1 MVRINE
7 AQGASLYNIQKPT
20 AGKVAGEEY
29 VNSVFTNSK
38 PQEVTQQPSASNS
51 TIDPKSPYYQVMIDL
66 GYEESL
72 IKSLDQETVE
82 MLIDNA
88 LKEADYTEDLLKA
101 LDKDTKLELVK
112 AQIETQ
118 KNEAKP
124 QVEDKILTDK
134 QQKQFSQALVA
145 LGIDKEQVKNLSQQD
160 LMNVV
165 DHELI
170 KARGYEPQQVKDF
183 NLANKLYKLE
193 ELIPNNMPEGTATNQ
208 TQNNLFF
215 NRAIGSMINM
225 DLSTGDRKTGFYSY
239 SETNLAKSN
248 AFQPNFVQSM
258 IKPREDQSVSA
269 GLYTQVGT
277 ESTLSGIQVEGQMK
291 TGKNSMLS
299 GSVSDSVQTDENTS
313 NLFNAKLTET
323 AKFGNVN
330 FAATGSVMNYN
341 NNDVSMTRVTGSV
354 SGSVP
359 IKPVENNKVWHG
371 GMVYATGEVTHSST
385 NLDVDGQS
393 FEGST
398 NLAKGTIG
406 AYYDIG
412 TVVMGDLRVGA
423 NVSAFNLSDT
433 DGTQFA
439 GGVYGPLGLNKSFG
453 AIPGYGGWSV
463 VVPSVGF
470 NDISLYKSGE
480 VQVTGALNY
489 SSNGWGINRIAH
501 AIDSDVQKTEKE
513 FVANGAVNAHFSE
526 SNSNI
531 GVQGSYAQSQG
542 QTVMD
547 MNAYYQHDFNIG
559 DNTQGRISATVGY
572 GSQMGAYVGGGASFS
587 IGNSNKKRPQP

>member
-20 AGKVAGEEY
+20 TGKVAGGEY
-29 VNSVFTNSK
+29 INSVFTNSK
-38 PQEVTQQPSASNS
+38 PQEVKQKPSDSTS
-51 TIDPKSPYYQVMIDL
+51 TIGPDSPYYQVMIGL

-72 IKSLDQETVE
+72 IKSLDQKTVE
-82 MLIDNA
+82 MLVDNA
-88 LKEADYTEDLLKA
+88 LKEANYTEDLLNA
-101 LDKDTKLELVK
+101 LDSATKLELVK

-124 QVEDKILTDK
+124 QVEEKILTDK

-145 LGIDKEQVKNLSQQD
+145 LDVDKEKVKNLSQQE

-165 DHELI
+165 DYVLI
-170 KARGYEPQQVKDF
+170 KARGYEPEQVKEF
-183 NLANKLYKLE
+183 NLDNKLYKLE
-193 ELIPNNMPEGTATNQ
+193 ELIPNNMPEGAASNQ

-215 NRAIGSMINM
+215 NRAVGAMINM
-225 DLSTGDRKTGFYSY
+225 DLSSGDSKTGFYSY
-239 SETNLAKSN
+239 SEANLAKSN

-258 IKPREDQSVSA
+258 IKPRGDKSVSS

-277 ESTLSGIQVEGQMK
+277 KSTLSGVQVEGQMR
-291 TGKNSMLS
+291 TGENSMLS
-299 GSVSDSVQTDENTS
+299 GSVSDSVQTGENTS
-313 NLFNAKLTET
+313 NLFNAKLTES

-330 FAATGSVMNYN
+330 LSATGSVMNYS
-341 NNDVSMTRVTGSV
+341 NNDVDITRITGSV

-359 IKPVENNKVWHG
+359 IKPVEDNKFFHG
-371 GMVYATGEVTHSST
+371 GMVYAKGEVAHSST
-385 NLDVDGQS
+385 NLNVDGKS
-393 FEGST
+393 FDGST
-398 NLAKGTIG
+398 NLVKGTVG

-439 GGVYGPLGLNKSFG
+439 GGAYGPLGLNKSFG

-463 VVPSVGF
+463 VVPSVGL

-489 SSNGWGINRIAH
+489 SSNGWGMNRIAH
-501 AIDSDVQKTEKE
+501 AFSDVQKSEKE
-513 FVANGAVNAHFSE
+513 FVANGAVNAHFPE
-526 SNSNI
+526 SNTNI
-531 GVQGSYAQSQG
+531 GVQGSYTQSQG
-542 QTVMD
+542 QKVMD

-572 GSQMGAYVGGGASFS
+572 GSQMGAYVGGGASFN
-587 IGNSNKKRPQP
+587 IGNSNKKRPHP